1 MTELLSTKLYIP
13 RPWSG
18 LVSRPR
24 LTDRLNAGL
33 DRKLT
38 LISAP
43 AGFGKTTLL
52 SEWIPQSPRCVT
64 WLSLDEGDNAPTRF
78 WTYMIASVQQIHPD
92 LGFGAL
98 TRLQSPQ
105 APPITAILTA
115 LINDIAAFP
124 DTFITVLDDYHVIDS
139 QSIHE
144 ALAFL
149 VDHMPENYHLVIT
162 TRVDPPLPLARLRAR
177 DQLAEFRAN
186 DLRFTADETAAF
198 LTGAMGLSLSAEET
212 AALETRTE
220 GWIAGLQI
228 AALSMQG
235 RDDIPGFIQAFSG
248 SHRHILGF
256 LAEEVLNQRPKGTL
270 DFLLQTSI
278 LDRLCGPLCDAV
290 TGDSGGQAILEK
302 LELANLF
309 ITPLDD
315 EGVWYRYHHLF
326 SEVLQARLQQNQP
339 DQVPELHRRAGIWFA
354 NHGMI
359 EEAVHHALA
368 GDDYEEAARL
378 IEAVAGDMLRRGSS
392 VSLIRWLDAIPEET
406 IRARPRLCL
415 ARAWTFHWGPALS
428 LESADEW
435 AQLALQA
442 ALANRSLD
450 SDLTGEVAA
459 VRALTAAA
467 RTEWARCRE
476 FSSQA
481 LDDLPL
487 DSPWRSVIALCLG
500 TAHLDSGNMTA
511 AAHVLGEALSLS
523 RAEGAHYIQ
532 LAAASFL
539 ADLQLFQGHLGQAM
553 ELYWQI
559 LAWAHPGL
567 PQKGGVMAH
576 AGLAHILCEQ
586 NQLGAALTHVQLGID
601 QLDQVGGAW
610 AAHLLYRVLA
620 RVQQAKGNWKDG
632 LDALDRAYQIGES
645 TQISLVGTQAA
656 ALRACLQLAQGDL
669 GAAEVWA
676 ANSGLSPDD
685 PVASHPGWREVEYLS
700 LARVLSAQGRYAEA
714 LSLLDL
720 LMQSAQAE
728 ERHGSAI
735 AIFASQALV
744 NQAQRNRAR
753 ALQCLERALALAEPE
768 GYVRTFLDEGEPMR
782 LLIHDLRAAIT
793 RRAPADLRLLAYIDR
808 LLQAFAGAD
817 LAPPPYASS
826 GQQPSNGR
834 LVDSLS
840 ERELEV
846 LRLIQAGYNN
856 QEIAEQL
863 VIAVS
868 TVKTHLNNLY
878 GKFGVHSRTQAVA
891 IARDLGFLSD

>member
-1 MTELLSTKLYIP
+1 
-13 RPWSG
+13 
-18 LVSRPR
+18 
-24 LTDRLNAGL
+24 
-33 DRKLT
+33 
-38 LISAP
+38 
-43 AGFGKTTLL
+43 
-52 SEWIPQSPRCVT
+52 
-64 WLSLDEGDNAPTRF
+64 
-78 WTYMIASVQQIHPD
+78 
-92 LGFGAL
+92 
-98 TRLQSPQ
+98 
-105 APPITAILTA
+105 
-115 LINDIAAFP
+115 
-124 DTFITVLDDYHVIDS
+124 
-139 QSIHE
+139 
-144 ALAFL
+144 
-149 VDHMPENYHLVIT
+149 
-162 TRVDPPLPLARLRAR
+162 
-177 DQLAEFRAN
+177 
-186 DLRFTADETAAF
+186 
-198 LTGAMGLSLSAEET
+198 
-212 AALETRTE
+212 
-220 GWIAGLQI
+220 
-228 AALSMQG
+228 
-235 RDDIPGFIQAFSG
+235 
-248 SHRHILGF
+248 
-256 LAEEVLNQRPKGTL
+256 
-270 DFLLQTSI
+270 
-278 LDRLCGPLCDAV
+278 
-290 TGDSGGQAILEK
+290 
-302 LELANLF
+302 
-309 ITPLDD
+309 
-315 EGVWYRYHHLF
+315 
-326 SEVLQARLQQNQP
+326 
-339 DQVPELHRRAGIWFA
+339 
-354 NHGMI
+354 
-359 EEAVHHALA
+359 
-368 GDDYEEAARL
+368 
-378 IEAVAGDMLRRGSS
+378 
-392 VSLIRWLDAIPEET
+392 
-406 IRARPRLCL
+406 
-415 ARAWTFHWGPALS
+415 
-428 LESADEW
+428 
-435 AQLALQA
+435 
-442 ALANRSLD
+442 
-450 SDLTGEVAA
+450 
-459 VRALTAAA
+459 
-467 RTEWARCRE
+467 
-476 FSSQA
+476 
-481 LDDLPL
+481 
-487 DSPWRSVIALCLG
+487 
-500 TAHLDSGNMTA
+500 
-511 AAHVLGEALSLS
+511 
-523 RAEGAHYIQ
+523 
-532 LAAASFL
+532 
-539 ADLQLFQGHLGQAM
+539 M

-782 LLIHDLRAAIT
+782 LLIHNLRAAIT